1 MKIGLTFNNEQK
13 SNIILLNFTLK
24 SGKKTEG
31 LECCIVRLQLAI
43 GVNEITSTS
52 KVSISRVFPYCVDFL
67 VGPNFQAHS
76 SISITLLSLTIASA
90 GNLIASFVTVTLTV
104 RILREIRHF
113 RIEVYLG
120 NVTVVN
126 KKNAVIVF
134 LFSKAGQY
142 VAWSI
147 GGYFLNNN
155 IK

>member
-1 MKIGLTFNNEQK
+1 MKITLTFKNEQK
-13 SNIILLNFTLK
+13 SDIILLNFTLK

-31 LECCIVRLQLAI
+31 LECFIVGLQLAI
-43 GVNEITSTS
+43 GVNEITSSST
-52 KVSISRVFPYCVDFL
+52 VSISPVFPYCVNFL

-76 SISITLLSLTIASA
+76 SISITLLSLTIASSA

-126 KKNAVIVF
+126 
-134 LFSKAGQY
+134 
-142 VAWSI
+142 
-147 GGYFLNNN
+147 
-155 IK
+155 

>member
-43 GVNEITSTS
+43 GENEITSSS
-52 KVSISRVFPYCVDFL
+52 KVSISRVFHYCVDFL

-76 SISITLLSLTIASA
+76 SISITLLSLTIASSA

-126 KKNAVIVF
+126 
-134 LFSKAGQY
+134 
-142 VAWSI
+142 
-147 GGYFLNNN
+147 
-155 IK
+155 

>member
-76 SISITLLSLTIASA
+76 SISITLLSLTIASSA

-126 KKNAVIVF
+126 
-134 LFSKAGQY
+134 
-142 VAWSI
+142 
-147 GGYFLNNN
+147 
-155 IK
+155 

>member
-43 GVNEITSTS
+43 GVNEITSSST
-52 KVSISRVFPYCVDFL
+52 VSISRVFPYYVDFL

-76 SISITLLSLTIASA
+76 SISITLLSLTIASSA
-90 GNLIASFVTVTLTV
+90 GNLIASFVTVTLTMT
-104 RILREIRHF
+104 ILREIRHF
-113 RIEVYLG
+113 RIDGYLG

-126 KKNAVIVF
+126 
-134 LFSKAGQY
+134 
-142 VAWSI
+142 
-147 GGYFLNNN
+147 
-155 IK
+155 